1 MSRKIVLFIAIS
13 LDGYIARLDGDIS
26 WLNEVQGVGDNGYS
40 EFIESIDTVV
50 MGKKTYDHVLLLT
63 NNQYPYKGKTSYI
76 FTRKESS
83 TSSDLHFTMEDPAA
97 FAEKLKSQHGRDI
110 WLVGGSEILDSFM
123 KKNLVDEYIITTAPI
138 ILGNGIPL
146 FKTRNPEIKL
156 KLKSSSKY
164 GEFVQNH
171 YENA

>member
-26 WLNEVQGVGDNGYS
+26 WLDEVEGAGDNGYS

-63 NNQYPYKGKTSYI
+63 NNQYPYEGKTSYI
-76 FTRKESS
+76 FTRKEIS
-83 TSSDLHFTMEDPAA
+83 TSSDLHFTTEDPAA
-97 FAEKLKSQHGRDI
+97 LAEKLKLQQGRDI
-110 WLVGGSEILDSFM
+110 WLVGGSELLDGFM

-138 ILGNGIPL
+138 ILGDGIPL
-146 FKTRNPEIKL
+146 FKTRNSKIKL
-156 KLKSSSKY
+156 RLKSSKKY

-171 YENA
+171 YVNA

>member
-26 WLNEVQGVGDNGYS
+26 WLNEVQGAGDNGYS
-40 EFIESIDTVV
+40 EFIESIDTVM

-63 NNQYPYKGKTSYI
+63 NNQYPYDGKTSYI
-76 FTRKESS
+76 FTRKEIS
-83 TSSDLHFTMEDPAA
+83 TSPDLHFTMEDPAVL
-97 FAEKLKSQHGRDI
+97 AEKLKSQHGRDI
-110 WLVGGSEILDSFM
+110 WLVGGSELLDSFM

-138 ILGNGIPL
+138 ILGDGIPL
-146 FKTRNPEIKL
+146 FKTMNPEIKL
-156 KLKSSSKY
+156 KLKSSNEY

-171 YENA
+171 YVNA